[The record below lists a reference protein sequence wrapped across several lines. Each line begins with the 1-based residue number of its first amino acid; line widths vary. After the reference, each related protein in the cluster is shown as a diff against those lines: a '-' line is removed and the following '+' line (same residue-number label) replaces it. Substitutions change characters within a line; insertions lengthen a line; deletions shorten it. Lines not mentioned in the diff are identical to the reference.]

1 MIVAGTAGL
10 LLLALLEAV
19 VCAQPIG
26 AQVGTRP
33 DTGLGTAIDSSAEG
47 AIAAATR
54 EYRTSGVARTVV
66 GGDFITFPFGH
77 AQPTL
82 TCSVLR
88 ACIVELEPGE
98 ILLSR
103 ISGDTER
110 WEIATAESGA
120 EGRTMLVVVKPRDC
134 DITTNLVLAT
144 DRRLYDLTLDAQPCK
159 ARSTNPQLPYARHV
173 RFYYPDDVV
182 VRERHAAP
190 SIPVGDPL
198 TLNFA
203 YRVKRDRQFPWTPAE
218 VFDDGARV
226 YIKLPPE
233 ARHSVAPVL
242 FVIDADGKQVLL
254 NYNVIGDTYVTDR
267 VFERAVLVTGV
278 AGKARRVEIER
289 TAQGRP

>member
-1 MIVAGTAGL
+1 MTIVPRTGVFL
-10 LLLALLEAV
+10 LVLLGGV
-19 VCAQPIG
+19 VCARLLA
-26 AQVGTRP
+26 AQVGTP
-33 DTGLGTAIDSSAEG
+33 DTGQRAIDSSEEG
-47 AIAAATR
+47 AIAAATQ
-54 EYRTSGVARTVV
+54 EFRTSGVARTVV

-144 DRRLYDLTLDAQPCK
+144 DRRLYDLTLDAPACK

-182 VRERHAAP
+182 VRERTAAP
-190 SIPVGDPL
+190 SVPVGDPL

-203 YRVKRDRQFPWTPAE
+203 YRIKRDRQFPWTPAE
-218 VFDDGARV
+218 VFEDGARV

-254 NYNVIGDTYVTDR
+254 NYNIIGDTYVTDR
-267 VFERAVLVTGV
+267 LFERAVLVTGV
-278 AGKARRVEIER
+278 AAKARRLEIDRTR
-289 TAQGRP
+289 TARP